1 MTSTRLLVGHH
12 LTLREL
18 ATKEDEGQLGRLAV
32 VIPVEDGAVL
42 LLLDQH
48 VSVEAD
54 ELVLVVHLK
63 SRDGAAGV
71 HVTEVVTKPL
81 EHLVLW

>member
-1 MTSTRLLVGHH
+1 MTGSRLLVSHH

-18 ATKEDEGQLGRLAV
+18 ATNEDEGQLGSLTV
-32 VIPVEDGAVL
+32 VISVENGTVL
-42 LLLDQH
+42 LLLEQH

-71 HVTEVVTKPL
+71 HVAEVVAKPL